1 MRREKGITLIALVI
15 TIIVLLILAG
25 VSIAMLTG
33 ENGIL
38 TQAKKAKEETEKA
51 AEEEER
57 QLSELESIITEEA
70 PKVTDKTPGE
80 LAGEGTEDN
89 PYKIESVEDLVEFI
103 KEINDGNGESFVDE
117 HVELVIT
124 LDLASENSY
133 NDPSSTIFG
142 DYNGDGQTKGLYEE
156 INDKNYTGLQLA
168 YDLFQGKLDGKGNE
182 IRNIY
187 SKIDEVY
194 GEYGFIAYND
204 GGIIKDLT
212 LRGEYEVTGINP
224 DYSYAGGLTGY
235 NNNGE
240 ISNCKTDINIIYNL
254 ENKELE
260 GNTRVGALVGIN
272 IGSIKNCVNEGEI
285 LVNLENNTQN
295 VEETLFYIGGIV
307 ATNREGRLV
316 DNCKNYGNIS
326 ANMSVDLATAGNN
339 KIVRI
344 GGIVASNDGRVINSV
359 NYANME
365 ANDTKLGES
374 TDTSVKLGGI
384 IGNNNENAEV
394 VNVINYGNIKGSTDD
409 MISIGGIAG
418 DDESGIDSIKNVY
431 NKGTIEGTGN
441 TTTAIIKLG
450 GIVGTFGN
458 ATMDRVYNAGNVIAN
473 SETKYIGGII
483 GDIYG
488 DTTVV
493 TNSKYLS
500 STANGAAQGEDVTG
514 TEGVD
519 SLTPAEVKDLLN
531 EGVNALN
538 TGDLIEWTNVQ

>member
-70 PKVTDKTPGE
+70 PKVTDDTPGE
-80 LAGEGTEDN
+80 LAGGGTEEN

-103 KEINDGNGESFVDE
+103 KEINDGNGENFVDE

-212 LRGEYEVTGINP
+212 LRGEYEITGTTP
-224 DYSYAGGLTGY
+224 DYFYAGGLTGY
-235 NNNGE
+235 NKNGE

-272 IGSIKNCVNEGEI
+272 SGSIKNCVNEGEI

-295 VEETLFYIGGIV
+295 VEEVMFYVGGAIGENRESGIVDSLECHGKIDINMSIDLVASGNYKIVRVGGIV
-307 ATNREGRLV
+307 G
-316 DNCKNYGNIS
+316 
-326 ANMSVDLATAGNN
+326 
-339 KIVRI
+339 
-344 GGIVASNDGRVINSV
+344 SNDGKIINST
-359 NYANME
+359 NYADINV
-365 ANDTKLGES
+365 DDIRLGES
-374 TDTSVKLGGI
+374 ADTSVKLGGI
-384 IGNNNENAEV
+384 VGNNNENAEV
-394 VNVINYGNIKGSTDD
+394 VNVINYGNITGSTDD
-409 MISIGGIAG
+409 LMSIGGIVG
-418 DDESGIDSIKNVY
+418 DDESGANSIKNVY
-431 NKGTIEGTGN
+431 NKGTIEGTA
-441 TTTAIIKLG
+441 TTENLKLG
-450 GIVGTFGN
+450 GIVGVFGN
-458 ATMDRVYNAGNVIAN
+458 ATMDRVYNAGKVIAN

-488 DTTVV
+488 TVTL

-500 STANGAAQGEDVTG
+500 STASGAAQGAEI
-514 TEGVD
+514 EGIERAD
-519 SLTPAEVKDLLN
+519 SLTAGEIKDLLN
-531 EGVNALN
+531 EGVRELN
-538 TGDLIEWTNVQ
+538 IAGDLKEWTNVQ